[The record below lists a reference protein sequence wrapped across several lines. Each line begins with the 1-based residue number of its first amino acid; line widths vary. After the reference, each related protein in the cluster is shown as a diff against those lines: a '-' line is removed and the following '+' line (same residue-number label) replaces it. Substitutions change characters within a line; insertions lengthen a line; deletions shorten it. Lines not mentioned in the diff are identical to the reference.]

1 MSHWPKNL
9 VQGHFTPFTHRH
21 NERNEQERTKG
32 KESVVL
38 TRIFLGVLI
47 YDPFSLCSPFIQR
60 FSAGEVWNRLGEREK
75 IYMILTRILNI
86 GLLWHQP
93 LTQKL
98 VQCHCTPFTL
108 SGWSM
113 SKIGLIG
120 HKIQIC
126 DVGQMDNYA
135 MLTEQCLNNYG
146 RSFNYTIWLVV
157 LKVNK
162 ICNY

>member
-9 VQGHFTPFTHRH
+9 VQGHFTPFTNRH

-47 YDPFSLCSPFIQR
+47 YDPFSHCSPFIQR

-75 IYMILTRILNI
+75 IYMVLTRILNI

-120 HKIQIC
+120 HKIFSRFVMWDRWTI
-126 DVGQMDNYA
+126 M
-135 MLTEQCLNNYG
+135 QCSQSSALIIMGDPLIISYD
-146 RSFNYTIWLVV
+146 
-157 LKVNK
+157 
-162 ICNY
+162 